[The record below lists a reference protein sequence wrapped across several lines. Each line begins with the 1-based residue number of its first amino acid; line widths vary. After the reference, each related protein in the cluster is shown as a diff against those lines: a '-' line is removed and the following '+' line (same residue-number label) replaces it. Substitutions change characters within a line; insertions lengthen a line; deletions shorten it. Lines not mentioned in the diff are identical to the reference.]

1 MLLVFLVAFS
11 LCQVVNL
18 RKKLAALGEKQV
30 VARKESSKGEVNL
43 VKLQEELLVKLK
55 ETKKLNVRRTPL
67 SAMLEE
73 NEKKL

>member
-1 MLLVFLVAFS
+1 M
-11 LCQVVNL
+11 VNL
-18 RKKLAALGEKQV
+18 RKKLATLGEKQA
-30 VARKESSKGEVNL
+30 VAGKESSKVEANL
-43 VKLQEELLVKLK
+43 VKLEEELLVKLK

>member
-1 MLLVFLVAFS
+1 M
-11 LCQVVNL
+11 VNL
-18 RKKLAALGEKQV
+18 RKKLAAPVGKQV
-30 VARKESSKGEVNL
+30 VARKESSKGKANL
-43 VKLQEELLVKLK
+43 VKLEEELLVKLK

>member
-1 MLLVFLVAFS
+1 M

-30 VARKESSKGEVNL
+30 VARKESSKVEANL

-55 ETKKLNVRRTPL
+55 EIKKLNIRRTPL

>member
-1 MLLVFLVAFS
+1 M
-11 LCQVVNL
+11 VNL

-30 VARKESSKGEVNL
+30 VAGKESSKGEANL

-73 NEKKL
+73 SEKKL